1 MNRALVRMLTGLV
14 TIALLGLAAQVS
26 RADTRD
32 TEDKRLRNS
41 GRVLGEIMNIPD
53 NIPRDLLDKARCVVV
68 IPSVLKAAFGV
79 GGSYGRGAMV
89 CRTGH
94 DFKGPWG
101 APSMMVL
108 EGGSFGFQIGGQ
120 ATDFVL
126 LVMNDRGADSLL
138 HSKIKLGADA
148 TAAAGPVGRAAEAD
162 TDAYMRAEIL
172 TYSRAR
178 GLFAGVSLEGATLH
192 PDNEGNEALYGHG
205 VTAEQIVF
213 SGSTGTP
220 GSAGQLVS
228 ILQKASPQERAER

>member
-1 MNRALVRMLTGLV
+1 MKLMRRMLTAMVAIVLIGSTV
-14 TIALLGLAAQVS
+14 RVCA
-26 RADTRD
+26 ADTRD
-32 TEDKRLRNS
+32 TEEKRLRNS

-53 NIPRDLLDKARCVVV
+53 NIPRDLLDRARCVVV

-89 CRTGH
+89 CRTGP
-94 DFKGPWG
+94 DFRGPWG
-101 APSMMVL
+101 APLMMVL

-126 LVMNDRGADSLL
+126 LIMNDRGAHSLL
-138 HSKIKLGADA
+138 HSKVKLGADA

-178 GLFAGVSLEGATLH
+178 GLFAGISLEGATLH
-192 PDNEGNEALYGHG
+192 PDHDGNKALYGHG
-205 VTAEQIVF
+205 LSPEDIVF
-213 SGSTGTP
+213 RHPVTVP
-220 GSAGQLVS
+220 AAADQLVS
-228 ILQKASPQERAER
+228 LLQRTSPQERAER